1 MRDRGPV
8 PIWLSALRRRW
19 AWPVVGIVL
28 GLLAALGYQRVAK
41 PDYQASTQVVV
52 RAVVADPFG
61 VNATDPSKSLSMP
74 TEQEIAGST
83 SVATRA
89 VALLHTTDTPKTLL
103 KHLSVS
109 TPASTQVLS
118 FRYSAPTAAAAA
130 HGANAFAAA
139 YLAERASRVAATV
152 RHMATALNR
161 QAHALTVRRDQLTTA
176 IAGEVGADHDADVAE
191 RSQINSELAT
201 LATQQ
206 TELSGLDQ
214 TPGYVSASASAPA
227 HRSGPSTTLLA
238 AAGGLIGLLVGLVL
252 GQLRDSTD
260 DRVRAADEVAEALG
274 GVRVLGDQPVRARP
288 DARSGE
294 LVGETGQAIGL
305 QLLASRDQYRCLLV
319 LSGRPGAGRTMVAA
333 ALAAAVAEMGRR
345 VVVASADFAR
355 ETRHGASSWGLH
367 RMFGLPATPGLAE
380 QLRGARPAAAALP
393 DLPGLLVV
401 ASGDA
406 GSDRAVLARHGEQF
420 AASVARWRA
429 ESDLVLIDT
438 PPLLSTAD
446 ALAAA
451 PAADAGLLIVSLGRT
466 TRTELRRCR
475 TTLETLGLPL
485 VGAVLVR
492 NRRFFAGRRR
502 PPALTVT
509 QPVYS
514 EQDTAVYP
522 ERNAAAGREGQVP
535 ADRRP
540 LRQPAGTSI
549 RVAGRD
555 TT

>member
-1 MRDRGPV
+1 MTERGPV

-19 AWPVVGIVL
+19 AWPVIGLIL
-28 GLLAALGYQRVAK
+28 GLLAAVGYQRLSK

-52 RAVVADPFG
+52 RAIVADPFG
-61 VNATDPSKSLSMP
+61 VNAADPSKTLSMP

-83 SVATRA
+83 SIAA
-89 VALLHTTDTPKTLL
+89 DAAKLLHTSDSPKSLL

-109 TPASTQVLS
+109 TPASTEILS
-118 FRYSAPTAAAAA
+118 FRYSASTASAAA

-139 YLAERASRVAATV
+139 YLADRASRVAVTV
-152 RHMATALNR
+152 RHMATALNK
-161 QAHALTVRRDQLTTA
+161 QSHALTVRRDQLTTA
-176 IAGEVGADHDADVAE
+176 IANEPTGAGHDADVAE
-191 RSQINSELAT
+191 RSQLNQELAT

-214 TPGYVSASASAPA
+214 TPGYVTASATAPG
-227 HRSGPSTTLLA
+227 HRSGPSMTLLG

-260 DRVRAADEVAEALG
+260 DRIRGADEVSDALG
-274 GVRVLGDQPVRARP
+274 GVRVLGDRPLRVRA
-288 DARSGE
+288 DARRGE
-294 LVGETGQAIGL
+294 LAGETGRAIGL
-305 QLLASRDQYRCLLV
+305 QLLAGWAKRRCLLV
-319 LSGRPGAGRTMVAA
+319 LSGRPNEGRTMVAA
-333 ALAAAVAEMGRR
+333 ALATAVAQMGRR

-355 ETRHGASSWGLH
+355 PALH
-367 RMFGLPATPGLAE
+367 RMFGLPAAPGLAE
-380 QLRGARPAAAALP
+380 ELRGARPAVATLP
-393 DLPGLLVV
+393 DQPGLLVV

-406 GSDRAVLARHGEQF
+406 GEDRAVLARHGDEF
-420 AASVARWRA
+420 AASIARWRTEA
-429 ESDLVLIDT
+429 DLVLIDT

-451 PAADAGLLIVSLGRT
+451 PAADAGLLVVSLGRT
-466 TRTELRRCR
+466 TRTELRQSRA
-475 TTLETLGLPL
+475 TLESLGLPL

-492 NRRFFAGRRR
+492 RRRFFGGRRR
-502 PPALTVT
+502 PPALTAS
-509 QPVYS
+509 QPVYAHPTIT
-514 EQDTAVYP
+514 EQDTAVQST
-522 ERNAAAGREGQVP
+522 AVGREGQVP

-549 RVAGRD
+549 RGAGRD